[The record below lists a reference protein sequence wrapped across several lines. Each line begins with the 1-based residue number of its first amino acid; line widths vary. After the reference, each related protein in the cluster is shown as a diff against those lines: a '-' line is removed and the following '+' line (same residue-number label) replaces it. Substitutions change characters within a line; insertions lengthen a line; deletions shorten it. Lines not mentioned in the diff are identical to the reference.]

1 MPPELFSDQ
10 LCEAI
15 ADKIIA
21 KMQRDGQMCFSLG
34 EDDRRDLD
42 RAQKT
47 ADVALFGSIISIGAI
62 VVYILGNA
70 LM

>member
-1 MPPELFSDQ
+1 MPPEIFSDQ

-21 KMQRDGQMCFSLG
+21 KMQHDGQMCFSLG
-34 EDDRRDLD
+34 EDDRRALD

-47 ADVALFGSIISIGAI
+47 ADVALFASIVSIGAI
-62 VVYILGNA
+62 VVYIFGTA